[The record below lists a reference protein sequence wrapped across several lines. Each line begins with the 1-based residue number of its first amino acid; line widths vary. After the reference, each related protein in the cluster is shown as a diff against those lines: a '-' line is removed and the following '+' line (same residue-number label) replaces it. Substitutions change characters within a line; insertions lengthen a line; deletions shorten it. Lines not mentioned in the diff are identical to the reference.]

1 MPITVNYPTHTREYR
16 PAKIQGGL
24 MQQSRAYIQIDMRD
38 GKVCVGYGYPNSQPG
53 HDVVR
58 GHVLRFGFDKHME
71 VEQVRD
77 MIDDLLPLLD
87 ELMSS
92 YKVFYDCD
100 LNLCGRHDLDIDD
113 RIIWAISR
121 FRRML

>member
-1 MPITVNYPTHTREYR
+1 MTITVNYPRHVRDYR

-38 GKVCVGYGYPNSQPG
+38 GKVCVGYEYPDPTRQPDL
-53 HDVVR
+53 DVVR

-71 VEQVRD
+71 VEQVRA

-100 LNLCGRHDLDIDD
+100 LNL
-113 RIIWAISR
+113 
-121 FRRML
+121 